1 MSCLRWNVRVVAR
14 TADGGRREERRRR
27 EVGACLS
34 LEEREGR
41 ERRRWMDIVGSREK
55 VKRRR
60 KRERRAQGR
69 QREGGGREGRRCWRR
84 EGSRERRRER

>member
-1 MSCLRWNVRVVAR
+1 MVAR
-14 TADGGRREERRRR
+14 TADGGRREEKRRK

-41 ERRRWMDIVGSREK
+41 ERRRWMDMAGSREK

-69 QREGGGREGRRCWRR
+69 QTEGGGREGRRCLRR
-84 EGSRERRRER
+84 EGRRESWRER